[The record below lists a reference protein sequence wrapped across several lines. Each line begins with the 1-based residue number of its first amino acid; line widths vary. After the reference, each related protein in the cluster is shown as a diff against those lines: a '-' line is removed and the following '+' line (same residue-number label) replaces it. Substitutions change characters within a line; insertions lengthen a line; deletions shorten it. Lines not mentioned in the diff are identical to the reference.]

1 MDTRQMIV
9 MGLAAMSA
17 GGLAYAFVLPYMDG
31 GIKGEQRQQKMLTP
45 KEKTQSKLPG
55 RNRQVSETLKEIER
69 KAAANDKVTLQDRIT
84 QAGLDWDRKKFAIV
98 SVVCAVVTFLAF
110 FILGGNLLFGLGG
123 LVIGGV
129 GLPQWILIFL
139 RKRRVKAFIAE
150 FPNAMDVIVRGVR
163 SGLPL
168 GDCVRIIASESV
180 EPVKTEFRQI
190 VEAQTLGLTLAEA
203 VGGLFRRV
211 PTSEANFF
219 AIVVEIQSKAGGNL
233 SEVLANLSRVL
244 RERAKMRGKVTAM
257 SMEAKA
263 SAAIIAGLPFIV
275 ALLVYLSTP
284 DYISLLWTKEAGKF
298 SLVIAGFWMA
308 CGVFSMKKMINFD
321 I

>member
-1 MDTRQMIV
+1 MDMRQFIV
-9 MGLAAMSA
+9 MGLAALSA
-17 GGLAYAFVLPYMDG
+17 GGLVYAFVLPSLDG
-31 GIKGEQRQQKMLTP
+31 DIKGEQRQQKLLER
-45 KEKTQSKLPG
+45 KERNAGKTQG
-55 RNRQVSETLKEIER
+55 RNNKVSETLKEIER
-69 KAAANDKVTLQDRIT
+69 KAADNDKVTLQDKIT
-84 QAGLDWDRKKFAIV
+84 QAGLTWDRRKFFTISGVLAG
-98 SVVCAVVTFLAF
+98 VTFIAF
-110 FILGGNLLFGLGG
+110 WILTGSLLFGLGG
-123 LVIGGV
+123 LVIGGL
-129 GLPQWILIFL
+129 GLPHWMLVFL
-139 RKRRVKAFIAE
+139 RKRRVTAFIRE

-168 GDCVRIIASESV
+168 GDCIRIIASEAA
-180 EPVKTEFRQI
+180 EPVKTEFRQM
-190 VEAQTLGLTLAEA
+190 VDAQTLGLSLPEA
-203 VGGLFRRV
+203 VGGLFKRV

-284 DYISLLWTKEAGKF
+284 DYISLLWTMEAGRF
-298 SLVIAGFWMA
+298 SLVIAAFWMA
-308 CGVFSMKKMINFD
+308 CGIFSMKKMINFD